1 MIYKLTGRSNRRRI
15 NFMIK
20 QKSIHMKK
28 CIKKIAGFTL
38 SLAMVFTIPII
49 DQTNL
54 KTAKADERIGTSFK
68 YDYTYA
74 THGYGYQL
82 CEADV
87 IKAEDKPA
95 PYVIKTDMEDCTMSV
110 GEIVPVYNGSAR
122 TIPVTIEYNG
132 NQLTENI
139 DYTLTYK
146 DNVNSGTATVT
157 ATGMGEYTGNI
168 SRQFEI
174 QPVDI
179 NSDIITKDFSNIKES
194 YEYIIMEIMT
204 PIKLKINN
212 ALLAVGIDYTVD
224 YQNNLYPGTATVT
237 FTGQGNY
244 KGTITKTFNIV
255 KKNISNV
262 AVKAYFNSA
271 NKLVVTA
278 NVPDNGRSLIE
289 GTDFVYDQTTD
300 SMGNVT
306 VTVKAIGDNF
316 IGSKNVTIKAEDNPN
331 KPVITTPAPTTKKIT
346 VGKVKLSKA
355 QNIKGKK
362 IKVTWKKVSGVTGYK
377 VRFALSKAKL
387 KKAKVKTVKKN
398 ISSYIIKK
406 LKKKKY
412 FVQVR
417 AYKVVNK
424 KIYMGAWSNV
434 KSTKVRK

>member
-1 MIYKLTGRSNRRRI
+1 
-15 NFMIK
+15 MIK

-87 IKAEDKPA
+87 IKAEDKPFPSA
-95 PYVIKTDMEDCTMSV
+95 IKTDMEYCTMAV

-122 TIPVTIEYNG
+122 TIPVAIEYNG

-146 DNVNSGTATVT
+146 DNVNAGTATVT

-289 GTDFVYDQTTD
+289 GTDFVYNQTTD

-331 KPVITTPAPTTKKIT
+331 KPVTTTPALTTKKIK

-355 QNIKGKK
+355 QNVKGKK

-424 KIYMGAWSNV
+424 KVYMGAWSNV

>member
-1 MIYKLTGRSNRRRI
+1 
-15 NFMIK
+15 MIK

-28 CIKKIAGFTL
+28 CIKKIAGITL

-68 YDYTYA
+68 YDYTYT

-82 CEADV
+82 CEADI
-87 IKAEDKPA
+87 IKAEDKPS
-95 PYVIKTDMEDCTMSV
+95 PSVIKTDMDDCTMSV

-122 TIPVTIEYNG
+122 TIPVAIEYNG

-146 DNVNSGTATVT
+146 DNVNAGTATVT

-316 IGSKNVTIKAEDNPN
+316 IGSKNVRIKAEDNPN
-331 KPVITTPAPTTKKIT
+331 KPVTTTPAPTTKKIT

-355 QNIKGKK
+355 QNVKGKK

>member
-1 MIYKLTGRSNRRRI
+1 
-15 NFMIK
+15 MIK

-95 PYVIKTDMEDCTMSV
+95 PSVIKTDMEDCTMSV

-122 TIPVTIEYNG
+122 TIPVAIEYNG

-146 DNVNSGTATVT
+146 DNVNAGTATVT

-289 GTDFVYDQTTD
+289 GTDFVYNQTTD

-316 IGSKNVTIKAEDNPN
+316 VGSKNVRIKAEDNPN
-331 KPVITTPAPTTKKIT
+331 KPVTTTPVPTTKKIT

-355 QNIKGKK
+355 QNVKGKK

-387 KKAKVKTVKKN
+387 KKAKVKTAKKN

-412 FVQVR
+412 FIQVR

>member
-1 MIYKLTGRSNRRRI
+1 
-15 NFMIK
+15 MIK

-49 DQTNL
+49 DQTNV

-95 PYVIKTDMEDCTMSV
+95 PSVIKTDMEDCTMSV

-122 TIPVTIEYNG
+122 TIPVAIEYNG

-146 DNVNSGTATVT
+146 DNVNAGTATVT

-331 KPVITTPAPTTKKIT
+331 KPVTTTPAPTTKKIT
-346 VGKVKLSKA
+346 VGKVKLSKV
-355 QNIKGKK
+355 QNVKGKK

>member
-1 MIYKLTGRSNRRRI
+1 
-15 NFMIK
+15 MIK

-28 CIKKIAGFTL
+28 CIKKIAGITL

-95 PYVIKTDMEDCTMSV
+95 PSVIKTDMEDCTMSV
-110 GEIVPVYNGSAR
+110 GEIVPVYNGSAK

-146 DNVNSGTATVT
+146 DNVNAGTATVT

-316 IGSKNVTIKAEDNPN
+316 TGSKNVTIKAEDNPN
-331 KPVITTPAPTTKKIT
+331 KPVTTTPAPTTKKIT
-346 VGKVKLSKA
+346 VGKAKLSKA
-355 QNIKGKK
+355 QNVKGKK

-424 KIYMGAWSNV
+424 KVYMGAWSNV

>member
-95 PYVIKTDMEDCTMSV
+95 PSVIKTDMEDCTMSV

-146 DNVNSGTATVT
+146 DNVNAGTATVT

-212 ALLAVGIDYTVD
+212 VLLAVGIDYTVD

-289 GTDFVYDQTTD
+289 GTDFVYNQTTD

-316 IGSKNVTIKAEDNPN
+316 VGSKNVRIKAEDNPN
-331 KPVITTPAPTTKKIT
+331 KPVTTTPAPTTKKIT

-355 QNIKGKK
+355 QNVKGKK

-424 KIYMGAWSNV
+424 KVYMGAWSNV

>member
-1 MIYKLTGRSNRRRI
+1 
-15 NFMIK
+15 MIK

-49 DQTNL
+49 GQTNV

-95 PYVIKTDMEDCTMSV
+95 PSVIKTDMEDCTMSV

-122 TIPVTIEYNG
+122 TIPVAIEYNG

-146 DNVNSGTATVT
+146 DNVNAGTATVT

-331 KPVITTPAPTTKKIT
+331 KPVTTTPAPTTKKIT

>member
-1 MIYKLTGRSNRRRI
+1 
-15 NFMIK
+15 MIK

-87 IKAEDKPA
+87 IKAEDKPF
-95 PYVIKTDMEDCTMSV
+95 PSVIKTDMEDCTMSV
-110 GEIVPVYNGSAR
+110 GEIVPVYNGSAK
-122 TIPVTIEYNG
+122 TIPVAIEYNG

-146 DNVNSGTATVT
+146 DNVNAGTATVT

-331 KPVITTPAPTTKKIT
+331 KPVTTTPAPTTKKIK
-346 VGKVKLSKA
+346 VGKVKLSKV
-355 QNIKGKK
+355 QNVKRKK

-424 KIYMGAWSNV
+424 KVYMGAWSNV

>member
-1 MIYKLTGRSNRRRI
+1 
-15 NFMIK
+15 MIK

-82 CEADV
+82 CEADI
-87 IKAEDKPA
+87 IKAEDKQSPS
-95 PYVIKTDMEDCTMSV
+95 VIKTDMEDCTMSV

-122 TIPVTIEYNG
+122 TIPVAIEYNG

-146 DNVNSGTATVT
+146 DNVNAGTATVI

-224 YQNNLYPGTATVT
+224 YKNNLYPGTAIVT

-289 GTDFVYDQTTD
+289 GTDFVYEQTTD

-331 KPVITTPAPTTKKIT
+331 KPVTTTPAPATKKIT

-355 QNIKGKK
+355 QNVKGKK
-362 IKVTWKKVSGVTGYK
+362 IKVTWKKLSGVTGYK
-377 VRFALSKAKL
+377 IRFALSKAKL

-434 KSTKVRK
+434 KYTKVRK

>member
-1 MIYKLTGRSNRRRI
+1 
-15 NFMIK
+15 MIK

-87 IKAEDKPA
+87 IKAEDKPF
-95 PYVIKTDMEDCTMSV
+95 PSVIKTDMEDCTMSV
-110 GEIVPVYNGSAR
+110 GEIVPVYNGSAK
-122 TIPVTIEYNG
+122 TIPVAIEYNG

-146 DNVNSGTATVT
+146 DNVNAGTATVT

-331 KPVITTPAPTTKKIT
+331 KPVTTTPAPTTKKIK
-346 VGKVKLSKA
+346 VGKVKLSKV
-355 QNIKGKK
+355 QNVKRKK
-362 IKVTWKKVSGVTGYK
+362 IKVTWKKVSGVRGYK

-424 KIYMGAWSNV
+424 KVYMGAWSNV

>member
-1 MIYKLTGRSNRRRI
+1 
-15 NFMIK
+15 MIK

-146 DNVNSGTATVT
+146 DNVNAGTATVT

-179 NSDIITKDFSNIKES
+179 NSDIITRDFSNIKES

-331 KPVITTPAPTTKKIT
+331 KPVTTTPAPTTKKIT

-355 QNIKGKK
+355 KNVKGKK

-412 FVQVR
+412 FIQVR
-417 AYKVVNK
+417 AYKAVNK
-424 KIYMGAWSNV
+424 KVYMGAWSNV
-434 KSTKVRK
+434 KYTKVRK

>member
-28 CIKKIAGFTL
+28 CIKKIAGCTL

-82 CEADV
+82 CEADI
-87 IKAEDKPA
+87 IKAEDKQSPS
-95 PYVIKTDMEDCTMSV
+95 VIKTDMEDCTMSV
-110 GEIVPVYNGSAR
+110 GEIVPVYNGSAK

-132 NQLTENI
+132 SQLTENI

-146 DNVNSGTATVT
+146 DNVNAGTATVT

-316 IGSKNVTIKAEDNPN
+316 IGSKNVRIKAEDNPN
-331 KPVITTPAPTTKKIT
+331 KPVTTTPAPTTKKIT

-355 QNIKGKK
+355 QNVKGKK
-362 IKVTWKKVSGVTGYK
+362 IKVTWKKLSGVTGYK
-377 VRFALSKAKL
+377 IRFALSKAKL

-434 KSTKVRK
+434 KYTKVRK

>member
-95 PYVIKTDMEDCTMSV
+95 PSVIKTDMEDCTMSV

-122 TIPVTIEYNG
+122 TIPVAIEYNG

-146 DNVNSGTATVT
+146 DNVNAGTATVT

-289 GTDFVYDQTTD
+289 GTDFVYNQTTD

-331 KPVITTPAPTTKKIT
+331 KPVTTTPAPTTKKIK

-355 QNIKGKK
+355 QNVKGKK

>member
-38 SLAMVFTIPII
+38 SLAMVFTVPII

-95 PYVIKTDMEDCTMSV
+95 PSVIKTDMEDCTMYV

-122 TIPVTIEYNG
+122 TIPVAIEYNG

-146 DNVNSGTATVT
+146 DNVNAGTATVT

-289 GTDFVYDQTTD
+289 GTDFVYEQTTD

-331 KPVITTPAPTTKKIT
+331 KPVTTTPAPTTKKIT

-355 QNIKGKK
+355 QNVKGKK

-424 KIYMGAWSNV
+424 KVYMGAWSNV

>member
-1 MIYKLTGRSNRRRI
+1 
-15 NFMIK
+15 MIK

-95 PYVIKTDMEDCTMSV
+95 PSVIKTDMEDCTMSV

-122 TIPVTIEYNG
+122 TIPVAIEYNG

-146 DNVNSGTATVT
+146 DNVNAGTATVT

-289 GTDFVYDQTTD
+289 GTDFVYNQTTD

-331 KPVITTPAPTTKKIT
+331 KPVTTTPAPTTKKIT

-355 QNIKGKK
+355 QNVKGKK

>member
-1 MIYKLTGRSNRRRI
+1 
-15 NFMIK
+15 MIK

-95 PYVIKTDMEDCTMSV
+95 PSVIKTDMEDCTMSV

-122 TIPVTIEYNG
+122 TIPVAIEYNG

-146 DNVNSGTATVT
+146 DNVNAGTATVT

-289 GTDFVYDQTTD
+289 GTDFVYNQTTD

-331 KPVITTPAPTTKKIT
+331 KPVTTTPALTTKKIK

-355 QNIKGKK
+355 QNVKGKK